1 MRAPGGLCA
10 NPEWEVYGLK
20 LGVPRQP
27 RWMGTAS
34 GRPAWFLAAWFA
46 VALFAA
52 ANTLGAGPDGG
63 RGVSAEGQGSA
74 QPEIRIEVRE
84 GMLTLEAR
92 DVPLAD
98 MLRQLG
104 ERLGFRSHLMGDLDE
119 RVSLSVHDVPPDEVI
134 RRVLG
139 ERSYIIIYA
148 AREAGNGARVVK
160 EVRVFGTE
168 GTSRA
173 ASADTRV
180 RLDRR
185 KARMTRLEGVEELG
199 REQTPEAAREL
210 EGLVADDPDIHIRRA
225 AAIALGRYGDPRTIE
240 TLTAALGDP
249 SPWVRMEALRSL
261 GGIGSQEAVQTFELV
276 IATDA
281 DERVRDLASRLL
293 DWLGKQSSMSGAT
306 SRN

>member
-1 MRAPGGLCA
+1 M
-10 NPEWEVYGLK
+10 N
-20 LGVPRQP
+20 LGVWRQP

-63 RGVSAEGQGSA
+63 RGISAEGQGSA

-92 DVPLAD
+92 DAPLVEV
-98 MLRQLG
+98 LRQLG
-104 ERLGFRSHLMGDLDE
+104 ERLGFRSHLTDDIDE
-119 RVSLSVHDVPPDEVI
+119 RVSLSVRDLPPGEVI
-134 RRVLG
+134 RRALG
-139 ERSYIIIYA
+139 KRSYIIIYA
-148 AREAGNGARVVK
+148 AREAGTGARVVK

-168 GTSRA
+168 ETSRA
-173 ASADTRV
+173 ASADPAGTA
-180 RLDRR
+180 DRR
-185 KARMTRLEGVEELG
+185 KARLEGVEELG

-210 EGLVADDPDIHIRRA
+210 EGLVADDPDFHFRRA

-240 TLTAALGDP
+240 ALTAALGDP

-276 IATDA
+276 MATDS

-293 DWLGKQSSMSGAT
+293 DALSKTDQ
-306 SRN
+306 